1 MARCYSDLVPIRH
14 PPLPDIWPDIW
25 LVSDARNDAVLERVL
40 RRLPRGSGLIFRH
53 YHLPDEARRAR
64 FKHLARLAR
73 RYGHTPV
80 LSGSAQDAR
89 RWGAAGAYGAPTR
102 LASGPKTLR
111 LMTVHSLR
119 ELAQAHRARADAVL
133 ISPVFP
139 TRSHPGASVLG
150 PVRFR
155 LLAARSQ
162 VPVIALGGMTPHR
175 VRTLGVTKWAAIQG
189 LTERP
194 TGMFSLHS

>member
-25 LVSDARNDAVLERVL
+25 LVSDARNDAALERAL
-40 RRLPRGSGLIFRH
+40 RRLSRGSGLIFRH
-53 YHLPDEARRAR
+53 YHLPDEVRRAR
-64 FKHLARLAR
+64 FKRLAR
-73 RYGHTPV
+73 VARRHGHTLI
-80 LSGSAQDAR
+80 LSGSAREAR
-89 RWGAAGAYGAPTR
+89 HWGAAGAYGAPAR
-102 LASGPKTLR
+102 LTSGPQTLR
-111 LMTVHSLR
+111 LITVHSLR
-119 ELAQAHRARADAVL
+119 ELAQAHRARANAVL

-139 TRSHPGASVLG
+139 TRSHPGAPVLG

-175 VRTLGVTKWAAIQG
+175 ARTLGVTKWAAIQG
-189 LTERP
+189 LIERP